1 MTPIQAA
8 APFPSTVGIGP
19 ASIGTTTGHIAGY
32 HYGGTIPAVAQTFA
46 NSLGSD
52 NGVGAGIAGTYTQT
66 WNGLANPFLSNTY
79 VTNGCFSTPAAPV
92 TSRSSDTS
100 MPIPSAT
107 AVSSIYGTALA
118 PHVAGPGMV
127 NIGDD
132 EGYRQRTPGLK
143 IPTYTHNGDIQLFL
157 ERMEIY
163 FSAAGTRDTQKAN
176 LVLSALDDLSLNAVL
191 KQKQVGLNIESYEA
205 LKVFLEKRF
214 VSPESGC
221 TARLNFRVVTQQAN
235 ERPEDFYTKLLGIA
249 KEAYPTMT
257 AETVNELVLHKF
269 CDSIAD
275 PTIRLKLLEHD
286 PKNTDDAVSYCS
298 KLIKLRHYAAA
309 LENNSTTTTN
319 SALNSAQ
326 LSGSYNVA
334 VVDANESRQ
343 GDSYRPQSHKFRYT
357 SSGFPICNFCNK
369 EGHIERNC
377 WRKKDQYGS
386 NHFWR
391 NINIDGNSK
400 PFNRDRNAGDERDRN
415 NYHHYSDVKY
425 TNAERYHENRS
436 TSPNWRDNGKNAD
449 DDKKSF
455 DVVYKQAGTICLA
468 GQINNNGI
476 HFILDTGS
484 NASLISNKLWQQL
497 GLQVEL
503 VNNGL
508 HAISANYAPIKIL
521 GAVNLTVKLES
532 ASRSDRPVELVQ
544 RFLVADHL
552 SHDAILGMDF
562 VIDYKVDIFASDR
575 ELRMAVEG
583 NNSTHR
589 LLSDNDNCV
598 ESTAIADM
606 VINLARSC
614 DVMAKT
620 VQNLCELL
628 QSNKAHTVAASR
640 TCEKANSIQIN
651 ALTHYVNEQHSDS
664 LDPLRSIDK
673 FNALD
678 HRVKAC
684 DSERQIVVHYE
695 RLKPGLI
702 QAEGIIALDTD
713 DESDMSG
720 KLDNHATVDAAQH
733 IKGVGRQAVND
744 AEQVKRSDSRR
755 AIKVDADTDDPT
767 RSRVRLLY
775 HESCTDEVIKSGNNH
790 TSEWAI
796 SNNNSSAEIME
807 HGSSGACEGNTADT
821 DRESKRYPIRDRNKN
836 VRFSEHEHELNT
848 IRVYQGNGSRAKI
861 FMTKY
866 LLLLSFICMIMAADE
881 AITATADNLC
891 ANNLAYGLSNAEGC
905 TTRSND
911 TLITMV
917 KTGKCLDEIQLYF
930 TRLTFKLFDIYTCSK
945 EYTRLLNYTVQ
956 LFNTRPI
963 LYSFHLLSVKLI
975 AQLKTITLHYLIQ
988 SQFENYP
995 VAMLAMYVLVA

>member
-1 MTPIQAA
+1 
-8 APFPSTVGIGP
+8 
-19 ASIGTTTGHIAGY
+19 
-32 HYGGTIPAVAQTFA
+32 
-46 NSLGSD
+46 
-52 NGVGAGIAGTYTQT
+52 
-66 WNGLANPFLSNTY
+66 
-79 VTNGCFSTPAAPV
+79 
-92 TSRSSDTS
+92 
-100 MPIPSAT
+100 
-107 AVSSIYGTALA
+107 
-118 PHVAGPGMV
+118 MV

-163 FSAAGTRDTQKAN
+163 FRAAGTRDTQKAN

-191 KQKQVGLNIESYEA
+191 KQKQVGLNTESYEA
-205 LKVFLEKRF
+205 LKAFLEKRF
-214 VSPESGC
+214 VSPETGC

-235 ERPEDFYTKLLGIA
+235 EKPEDFYTKLLGIA

-257 AETVNELVLHKF
+257 AETINELVLHKF
-269 CDSIAD
+269 CDGIAD
-275 PTIRLKLLEHD
+275 PTVRLKLLEHD

-326 LSGSYNVA
+326 LAGSYNVA

-400 PFNRDRNAGDERDRN
+400 PYNRDRNAGDDRDRN
-415 NYHHYSDVKY
+415 NYHHRSDFKY
-425 TNAERYHENRS
+425 ANAERYHENRS
-436 TSPNWRDNGKNAD
+436 TSPNWRDNGRNAD

-455 DVVYKQAGTICLA
+455 NVVYKQAGTICLA
-468 GQINNNGI
+468 GHINNNGI

-484 NASLISNKLWQQL
+484 NASLISNQLWQQL

-532 ASRSDRPVELVQ
+532 ASRSDHPVELVQ

-628 QSNKAHTVAASR
+628 QTNKAHTVAANR
-640 TCEKANSIQIN
+640 TCEKANSI
-651 ALTHYVNEQHSDS
+651 V
-664 LDPLRSIDK
+664 
-673 FNALD
+673 NALD
-678 HRVKAC
+678 FRIKAC
-684 DSERQIVVHYE
+684 DSERQMVVHYE

-702 QAEGIIALDTD
+702 QAEGIIALDAD

-720 KLDNHATVDAAQH
+720 ELDDNSATVDAAEH
-733 IKGVGRQAVND
+733 IKGEGRQTEGD
-744 AEQVKRSDSRR
+744 AGQSKLNDSRH
-755 AIKVDADTDDPT
+755 AIKVDADIDQCGVNTRDDDPT
-767 RSRVRLLY
+767 QSRVRQQD
-775 HESCTDEVIKSGNNH
+775 HESYTDEEIKSGNDH
-790 TSEWAI
+790 ISEWAI
-796 SNNNSSAEIME
+796 GNKNSSAEMIE
-807 HGSSGACEGNTADT
+807 HASSGECEGNTADT
-821 DRESKRYPIRDRNKN
+821 DMGSRRYPSRNRNKN
-836 VRFSEHEHELNT
+836 VRFSEREYELNV
-848 IRVYQGNGSRAKI
+848 IRVHRRNGSRANI
-861 FMTKY
+861 FTTKQ
-866 LLLLSFICMIMAADE
+866 LLLFSFICTIIAADE
-881 AITATADNLC
+881 ATTARADDLH
-891 ANNLAYGLSNAEGC
+891 ANNLAYGLGNAY
-905 TTRSND
+905 
-911 TLITMV
+911 TL
-917 KTGKCLDEIQLYF
+917 
-930 TRLTFKLFDIYTCSK
+930 
-945 EYTRLLNYTVQ
+945 
-956 LFNTRPI
+956 
-963 LYSFHLLSVKLI
+963 
-975 AQLKTITLHYLIQ
+975 
-988 SQFENYP
+988 
-995 VAMLAMYVLVA
+995 